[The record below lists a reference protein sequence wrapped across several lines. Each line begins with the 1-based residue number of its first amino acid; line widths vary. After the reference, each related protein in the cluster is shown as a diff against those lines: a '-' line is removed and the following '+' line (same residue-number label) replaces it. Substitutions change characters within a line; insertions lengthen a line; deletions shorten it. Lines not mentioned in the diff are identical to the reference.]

1 MIDATVQT
9 WTLIALAIIAAH
21 SLMTLIQAV
30 DLWWAWKRTNRRSAR
45 YFRRARRHLLL
56 TILLLVSVAA
66 FVITTY
72 IKY

>member
-1 MIDATVQT
+1 MIYATVQT
-9 WTLIALAIIAAH
+9 WTLIALAIIVVH
-21 SLMTLIQAV
+21 MLMTLIQAA
-30 DLWWAWKRTNRRSAR
+30 DLWWAWKRPNRRSVR